1 MLAANNSAN
10 PAAIA
15 IPREIAQPRQDVD
28 ALQEPNGIRQHEE
41 GAEEVQCGFH
51 APLGLPILP
60 LVLAPRCPAAITGLR
75 ALGTIGRRGARFDH
89 PHQVRWYCGLP
100 YSCARCANSGVKTRS
115 AIAWQRLIRRG
126 SSAR

>member
-41 GAEEVQCGFH
+41 GDEEVQGGFH
-51 APLGLPILP
+51 APLGLAILP
-60 LVLAPRCPAAITGLR
+60 LVLAPRCPATITGLR
-75 ALGTIGRRGARFDH
+75 ALGTIGRSGARFAI
-89 PHQVRWYCGLP
+89 RI
-100 YSCARCANSGVKTRS
+100 RS
-115 AIAWQRLIRRG
+115 AGIAAFRIPAPDARIRV
-126 SSAR
+126 